1 MARAAGV
8 RAPAVAAGMGRVV
21 RVVVT
26 STADAERR
34 RRRLRRRMRRMRQL
48 VAISSAV

>member
-21 RVVVT
+21 RVMVT

-34 RRRLRRRMRRMRQL
+34 RSRRRGGGPGQL
-48 VAISSAV
+48 VAVRL